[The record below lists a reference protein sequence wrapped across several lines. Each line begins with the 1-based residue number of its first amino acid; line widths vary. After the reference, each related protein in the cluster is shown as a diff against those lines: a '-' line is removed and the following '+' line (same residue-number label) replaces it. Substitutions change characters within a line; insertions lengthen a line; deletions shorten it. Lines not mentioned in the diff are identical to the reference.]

1 MTNGE
6 KQALQYAAARI
17 KSLASLENA
26 GFDFG
31 EDKDRYIKQKI
42 SPYMQWFELVADNL
56 EQLAAAENGWEK
68 KMIIER
74 IINTCY

>member
-26 GFDFG
+26 GFDFD

>member
-6 KQALQYAAARI
+6 KQALQHAAARI

-26 GFDFG
+26 GFDF
-31 EDKDRYIKQKI
+31 DKNRDRYIKEKI

-56 EQLAAAENGWEK
+56 EQLAAAENGYEK

-74 IINTCY
+74 IVNSCY

>member
-26 GFDFG
+26 GFDFNK
-31 EDKDRYIKQKI
+31 DKDQYIKQKI